1 MSLSLDMTGKFILIT
16 IMIAVATGLILGFQ
30 SDISSSVNNILGGSN
45 DDPKGAETVEIS
57 GSQSVQ
63 EIASLVDSCYNR
75 YLENSLEDYVCF
87 IASSD
92 SEISFTGSDLEGS
105 LSEDVNEVTE
115 VASEYSSNTV
125 VIRYSSDRGMIV
137 VE

>member
-1 MSLSLDMTGKFILIT
+1 MTGKFILIT

-30 SDISSSVNNILGGSN
+30 SDISSSINSILGGESN
-45 DDPKGAETVEIS
+45 DPEGAETMEIS
-57 GSQSVQ
+57 NDQPVQ

-87 IASSD
+87 IASAD
-92 SEISFTGSDLEGS
+92 SEISFSGSGLENS
-105 LSEDVNEVTE
+105 LSEEVNKVTE
-115 VASEYSSNTV
+115 ISSDYNSNTI
-125 VIRYSSDRGMIV
+125 VIRYSSDRGKIV

>member
-30 SDISSSVNNILGGSN
+30 SDISSSVNNMLGGSN

-125 VIRYSSDRGMIV
+125 VVRYSSDRGMIV